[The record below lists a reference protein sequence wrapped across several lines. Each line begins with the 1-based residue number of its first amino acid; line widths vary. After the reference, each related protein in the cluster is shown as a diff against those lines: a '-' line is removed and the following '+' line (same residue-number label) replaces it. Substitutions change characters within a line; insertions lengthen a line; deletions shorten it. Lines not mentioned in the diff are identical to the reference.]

1 MIPNEIIN
9 KGLNQNEL
17 IPVVGIDPAK

>member
-17 IPVVGIDPAK
+17 IPVVGIDPTK